1 MKEKTVTHPGIVK
14 STGHGK
20 AEVMI
25 VANSACGS
33 CEIKGACGVSESEE
47 KIIEVNLLTGEAYTS
62 GQSVIV
68 EMKQSL
74 GNWAVLLGYFFPFL
88 VVLGGLIVFVSM
100 GMNEGLAGIFS
111 LALLAIYYLGLF
123 SFRKFISKK
132 FTYTIQS

>member
-1 MKEKTVTHPGIVK
+1 VKEKTVTHPGIVK
-14 STGHGK
+14 SVGHGK

-47 KIIEVNLLTGEAYTS
+47 KIIEVNLLTGEAYNS

-88 VVLGGLIVFVSM
+88 VVLGGLIVFVSV
-100 GMNEGLAGIFS
+100 GMNEGLAGLFS

-132 FTYTIQS
+132 FTYTIQ

>member
-1 MKEKTVTHPGIVK
+1 VKEKTVTHPGIVK
-14 STGHGK
+14 SVGHGK

-47 KIIEVNLLTGEAYTS
+47 KIIEVNLLTGEAYNS

-88 VVLGGLIVFVSM
+88 VVLGGLIVFVSV
-100 GMNEGLAGIFS
+100 GMNEGLAGLFS
-111 LALLAIYYLGLF
+111 LALLALYYLGLF

-132 FTYTIQS
+132 FTYTIQ